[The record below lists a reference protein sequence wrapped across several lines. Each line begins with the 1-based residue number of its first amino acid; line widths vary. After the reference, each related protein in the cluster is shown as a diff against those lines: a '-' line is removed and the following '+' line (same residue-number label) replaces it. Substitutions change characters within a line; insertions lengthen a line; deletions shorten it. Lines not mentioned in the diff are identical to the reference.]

1 MVQERYY
8 FIADNDRVQFFSSDT
23 TYSHSFGKEVQ
34 PVQWTWHLTHG
45 YTVSTKLE
53 TCMIH
58 LHNYNDN
65 ANLLVY

>member
-1 MVQERYY
+1 MMIVFDFSVVTSPTPIVLERK
-8 FIADNDRVQFFSSDT
+8 F
-23 TYSHSFGKEVQ
+23 Q
-34 PVQWTWHLTHG
+34 PVQWTRHLTHG

-65 ANLLVY
+65 ANLLIH